1 MNKVISANKVAKIP
15 KTNGFTNI
23 FTSLP
28 HILFL
33 CYNFTIFFMKRGEI
47 METEIIVASY
57 TTAKICGY
65 KGSYDDFKK
74 LYDQYY
80 SETINSLPTKEP
92 QLAKVE
98 AINNPLRNS
107 KYF

>member
-1 MNKVISANKVAKIP
+1 
-15 KTNGFTNI
+15 
-23 FTSLP
+23 
-28 HILFL
+28 
-33 CYNFTIFFMKRGEI
+33 

-80 SETINSLPTKEP
+80 SETINSLPAE
-92 QLAKVE
+92 
-98 AINNPLRNS
+98 NHN
-107 KYF
+107 

>member
-1 MNKVISANKVAKIP
+1 MNKVISVNKVAKIP

-65 KGSYDDFKK
+65 KGSYDDFMK

-80 SETINSLPTKEP
+80 SETINSLPTEEP

>member
-1 MNKVISANKVAKIP
+1 MSTEQIA
-15 KTNGFTNI
+15 
-23 FTSLP
+23 SL
-28 HILFL
+28 
-33 CYNFTIFFMKRGEI
+33 Y
-47 METEIIVASY
+47 A
-57 TTAKICGY
+57 TAKICGY
-65 KGSYDDFKK
+65 NGSFDDFKE

-80 SETINSLPTKEP
+80 PETINSLPAEEP

>member
-1 MNKVISANKVAKIP
+1 
-15 KTNGFTNI
+15 
-23 FTSLP
+23 
-28 HILFL
+28 
-33 CYNFTIFFMKRGEI
+33 MKRGEI

-80 SETINSLPTKEP
+80 SETINSISTNEP
-92 QLAKVE
+92 QLAKAE
-98 AINNPLRNS
+98 ATNNPFRNL
-107 KYF
+107 KHL

>member
-1 MNKVISANKVAKIP
+1 
-15 KTNGFTNI
+15 
-23 FTSLP
+23 
-28 HILFL
+28 
-33 CYNFTIFFMKRGEI
+33 

-65 KGSYDDFKK
+65 KGSSDDFKK

-80 SETINSLPTKEP
+80 SETINSLPTEEP

-98 AINNPLRNS
+98 AINNPLRNP
-107 KYF
+107 KYL

>member
-1 MNKVISANKVAKIP
+1 MGLR
-15 KTNGFTNI
+15 TY
-23 FTSLP
+23 LP
-28 HILFL
+28 HFL
-33 CYNFTIFFMKRGEI
+33 ISCFYAIISLSFFMKRGEI

-80 SETINSLPTKEP
+80 SETINSLPTEEP

>member
-1 MNKVISANKVAKIP
+1 
-15 KTNGFTNI
+15 
-23 FTSLP
+23 
-28 HILFL
+28 
-33 CYNFTIFFMKRGEI
+33 MK
-47 METEIIVASY
+47 TEIIVASY

-80 SETINSLPTKEP
+80 LETINSLPTEEP

-98 AINNPLRNS
+98 D
-107 KYF
+107 Y

>member
-1 MNKVISANKVAKIP
+1 
-15 KTNGFTNI
+15 
-23 FTSLP
+23 
-28 HILFL
+28 
-33 CYNFTIFFMKRGEI
+33 MKRGEI

-65 KGSYDDFKK
+65 KGSYYDFKK

-80 SETINSLPTKEP
+80 SETINSLPTEEP